1 MQFVVCRYR
10 EIKTIFRYD
19 SDGRTVFIYDIYY
32 DEISPLLAGQAG
44 MSRVSPSLDVKH
56 NREHILGEIIM
67 ESSG

>member
-1 MQFVVCRYR
+1 MHFVVCRYR
-10 EIKTIFRYD
+10 EIKNIFRYD
-19 SDGRTVFIYDIYY
+19 SDDWTVFIYDIYY